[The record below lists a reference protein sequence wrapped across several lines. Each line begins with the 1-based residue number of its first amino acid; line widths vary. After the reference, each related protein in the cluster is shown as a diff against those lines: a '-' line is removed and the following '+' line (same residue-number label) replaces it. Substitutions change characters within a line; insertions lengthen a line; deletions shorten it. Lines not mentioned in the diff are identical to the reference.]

1 MATFFAAKPSR
12 TPFSMYSCIIGDFL
26 SMGYEE
32 SVGLIRRDQS
42 GNNYTQEQTD
52 SILPLFYVRQL
63 MADERF
69 PDSING
75 VPVSPRQVQIT
86 NFNFRVSASDINSP
100 SVPLYPLMESMS
112 GRVDLKMPDDVF
124 RITPHG
130 IEFIVMESNTIDK
143 EKSQTF
149 TEVLTK
155 KGFSFPARH
164 IAGSYKNRRLQD
176 I

>member
-1 MATFFAAKPSR
+1 
-12 TPFSMYSCIIGDFL
+12 MYSCVIGDFL

-69 PDSING
+69 PDSLMG

-86 NFNFRVSASDINSP
+86 NFNFRVSAADINAP
-100 SVPLYPLMESMS
+100 SVPLPFTGKYV
-112 GRVDLKMPDDVF
+112 R
-124 RITPHG
+124 
-130 IEFIVMESNTIDK
+130 
-143 EKSQTF
+143 KSRP
-149 TEVLTK
+149 ED
-155 KGFSFPARH
+155 
-164 IAGSYKNRRLQD
+164 AG
-176 I
+176 